1 MESKFRANPYNLNNQ
16 FVDQNDIINIM
27 KSLNIADFP
36 INNLSYYKTAFIHK
50 SYCKLSEYE
59 GYEYPGNEYM
69 ELQDNPYEK
78 MEFLGD
84 SILGSVVCSYIYERF
99 CETHNQNEGFLTKL
113 KIRLVC
119 GENLYDLSKKM
130 GFQKYLIISNHIE
143 DKCSG
148 RDNANI
154 LEDVLEAFIGA
165 VYLDRGY
172 QVAEDFIIKLIEK
185 YVDFTDILLRD
196 NNYKDQISRYFQ
208 QNFSIY
214 PTYKTEK
221 LSGDNSFKTIILK
234 NDEIIVEGC
243 GGSKKKSEQDASK
256 HALIHYNVIT

>member
-99 CETHNQNEGFLTKL
+99 CETHNQFIVKL
-113 KIRLVC
+113 SII
-119 GENLYDLSKKM
+119 NKKHT
-130 GFQKYLIISNHIE
+130 NH
-143 DKCSG
+143 
-148 RDNANI
+148 
-154 LEDVLEAFIGA
+154 L
-165 VYLDRGY
+165 
-172 QVAEDFIIKLIEK
+172 
-185 YVDFTDILLRD
+185 
-196 NNYKDQISRYFQ
+196 
-208 QNFSIY
+208 QNFDQ
-214 PTYKTEK
+214 
-221 LSGDNSFKTIILK
+221 LMF
-234 NDEIIVEGC
+234 C
-243 GGSKKKSEQDASK
+243 
-256 HALIHYNVIT
+256 